1 MSWAAGRE
9 TKREE
14 DAIYSLL
21 GLFDVHMPPI
31 YGEGKA
37 NAFDRLEL
45 EMQRKLALD
54 SSRKRTAEEAF
65 ETTLQEGS
73 NSKLKQSASDR
84 AQEHSV
90 AMQDWWAEAMARNM
104 GTPRG
109 YAKVAVLLL
118 RWADELD
125 DLRTSV
131 EINWYKTEDYL
142 RSDEIDG
149 DVLAILDATYASNG
163 NTGHVPED
171 VSNSNYRDQETTRRF
186 QLMNGC
192 GQIPPG
198 RLSFTRRL
206 IDGLKELHERTN
218 NSAFSTQDLHQCI
231 EMRPPGTSPELWS
244 LLPDKRHIPLT
255 PMVQLGLDARV
266 PQQHRKRPGRGYLK
280 LGLEIRD
287 ASLEQEQVD
296 YLAKVLSRAL
306 DKQFIGLRGIDW
318 LGFERREKEF
328 ISFSENLALK
338 LRQRGKQEVPLP
350 FIKPFFRSRVK
361 FSESELVS
369 GVN

>member
-1 MSWAAGRE
+1 MFSWYQHSTRCYVYLSDVTAPPRTPWKAAFQKSKWFTRGWTLQELLAPSSVEFFTVDGDRLGDKRTLSQVIHQATAIPSRALETSPLRLSNFSIEERMSWAAGRE

-131 EINWYKTEDYL
+131 EVSGFRFK
-142 RSDEIDG
+142 
-149 DVLAILDATYASNG
+149 
-163 NTGHVPED
+163 
-171 VSNSNYRDQETTRRF
+171 SNSVF
-186 QLMNGC
+186 
-192 GQIPPG
+192 
-198 RLSFTRRL
+198 LS
-206 IDGLKELHERTN
+206 
-218 NSAFSTQDLHQCI
+218 
-231 EMRPPGTSPELWS
+231 S
-244 LLPDKRHIPLT
+244 L
-255 PMVQLGLDARV
+255 A
-266 PQQHRKRPGRGYLK
+266 
-280 LGLEIRD
+280 
-287 ASLEQEQVD
+287 
-296 YLAKVLSRAL
+296 
-306 DKQFIGLRGIDW
+306 
-318 LGFERREKEF
+318 
-328 ISFSENLALK
+328 
-338 LRQRGKQEVPLP
+338 
-350 FIKPFFRSRVK
+350 
-361 FSESELVS
+361 
-369 GVN
+369 